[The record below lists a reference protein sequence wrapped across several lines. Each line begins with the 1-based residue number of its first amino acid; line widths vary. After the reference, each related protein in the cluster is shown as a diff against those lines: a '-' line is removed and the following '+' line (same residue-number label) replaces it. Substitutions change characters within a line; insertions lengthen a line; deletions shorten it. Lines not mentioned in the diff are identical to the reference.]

1 MGYFD
6 ESETFKQSCPG
17 GIKKE
22 PIVHCI
28 ETRQFMKN

>member
-6 ESETFKQSCPG
+6 ESKTFKQSCPG

-22 PIVHCI
+22 PIVPCCETVNI
-28 ETRQFMKN
+28 EI